1 MKFRHCHNL
10 LATQMYSIPRRTP
23 WTLMMQHHVSF
34 CNAVIMVVLRY
45 VSVKLF
51 TALGRGTVPPLT
63 VITSNLRKMRP
74 LV

>member
-1 MKFRHCHNL
+1 
-10 LATQMYSIPRRTP
+10 
-23 WTLMMQHHVSF
+23 MMQHHVSF

-74 LV
+74 LVWCDVMWCISVEIMTSFILSVFG